1 MFKIDIQSFFNDKKF
16 KNTVEALKLVRHFI
30 PKKYTYYSAK
40 ELYQELNKKSI
51 EEICQY
57 FKIQLIS
64 NEKTKI
70 PSKSYLE
77 NNKIIIEFKDNKEL
91 YKQFGIIM
99 KVFNNGIYFNYP
111 NNEKNDNIV
120 FYEEKAE
127 QFAIEL
133 ESLLTTQ
140 PLLNMEEKFTCQ
152 PLLNMEEKFTC
163 QPLLNM
169 EEKFTC
175 QPLLNMEEKFTC
187 QPTVK
192 KTSQINNKSQYNHES
207 KVTNLLLEKKDIEN
221 YILKNTMHYFR
232 KEVYL

>member
-77 NNKIIIEFKDNKEL
+77 NNKIIIEFKDNKENTN
-91 YKQFGIIM
+91 KNNNATRTFFVVDFGAL
-99 KVFNNGIYFNYP
+99 K
-111 NNEKNDNIV
+111 
-120 FYEEKAE
+120 
-127 QFAIEL
+127 
-133 ESLLTTQ
+133 TQ
-140 PLLNMEEKFTCQ
+140 EFSMGK
-152 PLLNMEEKFTC
+152 
-163 QPLLNM
+163 
-169 EEKFTC
+169 
-175 QPLLNMEEKFTC
+175 
-187 QPTVK
+187 
-192 KTSQINNKSQYNHES
+192 
-207 KVTNLLLEKKDIEN
+207 
-221 YILKNTMHYFR
+221 
-232 KEVYL
+232 